1 MHSLTFTSGRWKF
14 FTRGCLSILRTGQ
27 GKKSVFNFPFFL
39 RLQVTRAISQKIR
52 GLQHRARVVL
62 SLGNTV
68 FVDPMVMFYILK
80 HLYVQPSIQSC

>member
-1 MHSLTFTSGRWKF
+1 M
-14 FTRGCLSILRTGQ
+14 
-27 GKKSVFNFPFFL
+27 FNFLFVL

-80 HLYVQPSIQSC
+80 HLSIQPSVQSC